1 MKTYFLE
8 PSGAIIVSEEPPK
21 MTYSDDELNALR
33 YVSGY
38 VPHVLLKKY
47 EKKMEERATPY
58 LVCLGNMAVAGD
70 ESSIHNYTTKW
81 IEKVDRGDLFPVNN
95 DSFCFFMALE
105 SMVRLLLCSTYNF
118 TNNHKKTPSKG
129 T

>member
-1 MKTYFLE
+1 
-8 PSGAIIVSEEPPK
+8 
-21 MTYSDDELNALR
+21 MTYNDDELNALR

-47 EKKMEERATPY
+47 EKKMEKRVAPY
-58 LVCLGNMAVAGD
+58 LACLGNIAVAGD

-81 IEKVDRGDLFPVNN
+81 IEKVNRGGLFPAND
-95 DSFCFFMALE
+95 DSFWLLRSTCFIPHITAAI
-105 SMVRLLLCSTYNF
+105 Y
-118 TNNHKKTPSKG
+118 KKTPSKE